1 MNGCMNTLTLQ
12 KMRYLV
18 TIAEQGSFTRAA
30 GVLFVSQPSLTKSIR
45 EIEEELGFPVFER
58 TRKGVRVTRQG
69 EEFLAY
75 VRQILDQAD
84 LLQEKY
90 MNQGPRKKQYCIS
103 AHHYSFAERAF
114 IELVRSHQDDEFD
127 FSFRETQTSEIVDD
141 VAGMRSALGVMCLNN
156 FNEPVLR
163 RIFKERDLLFEEI
176 AQVQPH
182 VLVSVHHPLSGRRSL
197 ELDELA
203 EYPHVSFEQG
213 EHNSF
218 YYAEELFNPAGHPRS
233 IRVRDRAT
241 LFDLLLGGGCLYHQQ
256 WRLAPGA
263 YRYPNHLHSPGRAGW
278 RAYRHHSPPQS
289 PARQAQP
296 LLYRTTEKE
305 PAGIT

>member
-90 MNQGPRKKQYCIS
+90 MTQGPRKKQYCIS
-103 AHHYSFAERAF
+103 AHHYSFAVRAF

-163 RIFKERDLLFEEI
+163 RIFKERELLFEEI
-176 AQVQPH
+176 TQVQPH
-182 VLVSVHHPLSGRRSL
+182 VLVGVHHPLAGRRSL
-197 ELDELA
+197 ALDELA

-218 YYAEELFNPAGHPRS
+218 YYAEELFNPSGHPRS

-241 LFDLLLGGGCLYHQQ
+241 LFDLLLGVDAYTISNGALHPALTGTRIASIPLAGQSGVHIVIIHHRN
-256 WRLAPGA
+256 RLLGKLSRF
-263 YRYPNHLHSPGRAGW
+263 YIEQLKKSL
-278 RAYRHHSPPQS
+278 QV
-289 PARQAQP
+289 
-296 LLYRTTEKE
+296 
-305 PAGIT
+305 